1 VELELKLLVEP
12 ADQRRIARL
21 DPVRRLTAGPVRSQR
36 LNNVYFDTPA
46 FDLAAERVALRLR
59 ERPGRRGST
68 WVQTVKDAGRATGG
82 LHEREELE
90 WSVPG
95 PRVDLALIDASP
107 LADRFRRPRIRD
119 ALKPVFAT
127 DFRRSARVLRFEDG
141 TTVELA
147 MDVGE
152 IRAGRRTAPIAEVE
166 LELIAGDPARLFDVA
181 AAIVAAVP
189 ARVGHASKAERGYR
203 LAHGARLGPPQKARP
218 VELHAALTTAAAL
231 RRIMGACVEQ
241 MQVNEAGV
249 LAGRDPEYLHQFRVG
264 MRRLRSCL
272 SVAALATGREAVAPL
287 AAELR
292 WLGTEMNPARDW
304 DVFMT
309 ETLPPLTAT
318 FASVQGLDV
327 LRRTGA
333 RLRTQHNRAV
343 REALASRRYQALLLS
358 LGALL
363 AREDLAALRVTPAPV
378 ATDAPTTADATDAP
392 ASAAA
397 PDAAAAPAVH
407 PLDRPAGEFAA
418 TVLGRRDRRLRK
430 RGAAVPEATPEA
442 RHEVRIAAKKL
453 RYAAEFFASL
463 YPRKRVA
470 RYARSLAGIQEILG
484 ALNDAAV
491 VERLLAEAGARAALE
506 PEATG
511 LVRGWFGAVAMH
523 ELARFREAWAGF
535 AAEKPYW
542 RAK

>member
-1 VELELKLLVEP
+1 MEIELKLLVEP

-21 DPVRRLTAGPVRSQR
+21 DPVRRLTAGPVRSQT

-59 ERPGRRGST
+59 ERPGRSGST
-68 WVQTVKDAGRATGG
+68 WVQTLKDAGRATGG
-82 LHEREELE
+82 LHERQELE

-107 LADRFRRPRIRD
+107 LAGRFRRPRIRD

-127 DFRRSARVLRFEDG
+127 DFRRSARMLRFEDG

-166 LELIAGDPARLFDVA
+166 LELVAGDAARLFEVA

-189 ARVGHASKAERGYR
+189 ARIGHASKAERGYR
-203 LAHGARLGPPQKARP
+203 LARGARLGPPQKAQA
-218 VELHAALTTAAAL
+218 VALDAAMTTAAAL
-231 RRIMGACVEQ
+231 RRIMGVCVEQ
-241 MQVNEAGV
+241 MQANEAGV

-287 AAELR
+287 AGELR

-309 ETLPPLTAT
+309 ETLPPLAAT
-318 FASVQGLDV
+318 FASVPGIDALQ
-327 LRRTGA
+327 RTGA
-333 RLRTQHNRAV
+333 RLRVQHNRAV

-363 AREDLAALRVTPAPV
+363 AREDLDGLRTAAVPPAP
-378 ATDAPTTADATDAP
+378 DASAPSDAP
-392 ASAAA
+392 AAAA
-397 PDAAAAPAVH
+397 VAVVH

-418 TVLGRRDRRLRK
+418 AVLQRRDRKLRK
-430 RGAAVPEATPEA
+430 RGAAVPDAPPEA
-442 RHEVRIAAKKL
+442 RHEVRIAGKKL

-463 YPRKRVA
+463 YPRRRVV
-470 RYARSLAGIQEILG
+470 RYAKALAGIQEILG

-491 VERLLAEAGARAALE
+491 VDRLLGEASARAALQ
-506 PEATG
+506 PEVTG

-523 ELARFREAWAGF
+523 ELARFRNAWAGF

-542 RAK
+542 RGK

>member
-21 DPVRRLTAGPVRSQR
+21 EPVRRLTAGPVRSQR

-95 PRVDLALIDASP
+95 PSVDLALIDASP

-119 ALKPVFAT
+119 TLKPVFAT

-166 LELIAGDPARLFDVA
+166 LELIAGDPARLFDLA

-203 LAHGARLGPPQKARP
+203 LAHGARLGPPQKARA

-309 ETLPPLTAT
+309 ETLPPLAAT
-318 FASVQGLDV
+318 FASVRGLDA

-333 RLRTQHNRAV
+333 RLRTRHNRAV
-343 REALASRRYQALLLS
+343 REALASRRYQELLLS

-363 AREDLAALRVTPAPV
+363 AREDLAGLRVVPAAV
-378 ATDAPTTADATDAP
+378 ATDAPAGADAP
-392 ASAAA
+392 ASADAPAA
-397 PDAAAAPAVH
+397 VPAPAVH
-407 PLDRPAGEFAA
+407 PLDQPAGEFAA

-463 YPRKRVA
+463 YPRKRVT

-506 PEATG
+506 PEVTG

>member
-21 DPVRRLTAGPVRSQR
+21 EPVRRLSAGPVRSQR
-36 LNNVYFDTPA
+36 LNNVYYDTPA
-46 FDLAAERVALRLR
+46 FDLAAERIALRLR

-127 DFRRSARVLRFEDG
+127 DFRRSARVLRFDDG

-166 LELIAGDPARLFDVA
+166 LELIAGDPARLFDLA

-203 LAHGARLGPPQKARP
+203 LAHGARLASPQKARP

-309 ETLPPLTAT
+309 ETLPPLAAT
-318 FASVQGLDV
+318 FASVRGLDA

-333 RLRTQHNRAV
+333 RLRARHNRAV

-363 AREDLAALRVTPAPV
+363 AREDLAGLRVAPV
-378 ATDAPTTADATDAP
+378 AVATDAP
-392 ASAAA
+392 ASAEA
-397 PDAAAAPAVH
+397 PAPAAAPAVH
-407 PLDRPAGEFAA
+407 PLDQPAGEFAA

-506 PEATG
+506 PEVTG

-523 ELARFREAWAGF
+523 ELARFREAWAAF

-542 RAK
+542 RGR

>member
-1 VELELKLLVEP
+1 MEIELKLLVEP
-12 ADQRRIARL
+12 AHQRRIARL
-21 DPVRRLTAGPVRSQR
+21 DLVRRLTAGPVRSQR

-46 FDLAAERVALRLR
+46 FDLAAERIALRLR
-59 ERPGRRGST
+59 ERHGRRGST
-68 WVQTVKDAGRATGG
+68 WVQTLKDAGHATGG
-82 LHEREELE
+82 LHERQELE

-95 PRVDLALIDASP
+95 PHVDLALIDASP
-107 LADRFRRPRIRD
+107 LADRLRRPRIRD
-119 ALKPVFAT
+119 ALKPVFTT
-127 DFRRSARVLRFEDG
+127 DFRRSARLLRFDDG

-147 MDVGE
+147 LDTGE

-166 LELIAGDPARLFDVA
+166 LELVAGDPARLFEA
-181 AAIVAAVP
+181 GAAIVEAVP

-203 LAHGARLGPPQKARP
+203 LARGERLGPPQKAHA
-218 VELHAALTTAAAL
+218 VELHAAMTAAAAL
-231 RRIMGACVEQ
+231 RRIMGACLEQ
-241 MQVNEAGV
+241 MQANEAGV

-264 MRRLRSCL
+264 LRRLRSCL
-272 SVAALATGREAVAPL
+272 SVAALAAGREAVAPL

-292 WLGTEMNPARDW
+292 WLGTQMNPARDW

-309 ETLPPLTAT
+309 ETLPPLAAT
-318 FASVQGLDV
+318 FASVPGVDA
-327 LRRTGA
+327 LRRAGA
-333 RLRTQHNRAV
+333 RLRAQHNRAV

-363 AREDLAALRVTPAPV
+363 AREDLAGLRAPPAP
-378 ATDAPTTADATDAP
+378 
-392 ASAAA
+392 AAA
-397 PDAAAAPAVH
+397 PPSAGAPAGAPAAAPH
-407 PLDRPAGEFAA
+407 PLDQPAGEFAA
-418 TVLGRRDRRLRK
+418 AVLARRDRKLRK
-430 RGAAVPEATPEA
+430 RGASVPDATPEA

-463 YPRKRVA
+463 YPRKRVS

-491 VERLLAEAGARAALE
+491 VERLLAEAGARSALE
-506 PEATG
+506 PEVTG

-523 ELARFREAWAGF
+523 ELARFRDAWAAF